1 MKGNLI
7 LNHFLAASLPFSTQ
21 SCSMECLSIFECCYF
36 DMSVSF
42 HGVTVNGW
50 METNVFADWFDAF
63 ADENKGHPMLLLFNG
78 HMTHISIHVIQ

>member
-1 MKGNLI
+1 
-7 LNHFLAASLPFSTQ
+7 
-21 SCSMECLSIFECCYF
+21 
-36 DMSVSF
+36 MSVSF
-42 HGVTVNGW
+42 YGVTVNGW